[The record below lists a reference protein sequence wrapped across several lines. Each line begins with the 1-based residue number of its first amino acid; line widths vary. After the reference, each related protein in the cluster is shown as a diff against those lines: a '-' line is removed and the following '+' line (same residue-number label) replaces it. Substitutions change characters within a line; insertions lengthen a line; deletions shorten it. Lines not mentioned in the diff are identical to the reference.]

1 MVSVS
6 PAFQAAATADERRV
20 VGYLYKGNEKLY
32 GGDVIQSMKITEL
45 CGGGEDLVPGVC
57 ACSEAEAVL
66 LNLDGALDGVFQ
78 TGQELI
84 PHLGFLTENGE
95 ETVPMGVFAITS
107 VENQDGKIT
116 LKLSDRMLRLEQPV
130 TIETQGANPVL
141 RFGEKARTLYLP
153 YTLAAL
159 FSGLCY
165 VMDMEFTSITFPNNT
180 YVPGN
185 VLEGETSGRNLL
197 AYIAQAAGCFARMD
211 RNGRLELKS
220 YTAADAPLGL
230 DDYFTVKE
238 AGFSVPAITAL
249 TVRAEEG
256 DVGRT
261 IGEPGVS
268 YVITGNPLLY
278 RLNSMSDYAPIMQT
292 ILEGMGARPYAPMEI
307 EARGNPAV
315 QAGDILTAALRDGRT
330 AALPVMTHTLTYNGG
345 LRDTLASTGKAAE
358 AGEQKGAIG
367 ESLKALNRKSHVL
380 ETDVEHSK
388 SVISEIVTQV
398 PYIGPEPPENPEAGR
413 LWQDEADPPVLRE
426 WNGSAW
432 ITAADKTTVISSAVQ
447 QTKDGITM
455 DFLNDK
461 VSSYMEFTAEGLA
474 IYDSPKGTEGRKT
487 VFGYDTVEQVLKMV
501 GEYST
506 QIYLDGSHSVKAE
519 VTKYPVDTMASQ
531 NEPYVGLRITDEGDN
546 RKFVVGKD
554 VRGQNLKEDLIQSAG
569 NRLRIEC
576 LGEKHESY
584 LGNDYYTSQ
593 IALRSINPSYDVGE
607 GAYADIGMDTTYYGE
622 NSKENYSSISMNATY
637 LTFNGDD
644 IWHEGNLPVES
655 GTWKPRFVTGSWT
668 YNDGGTFGYYYKI
681 GRFVFCQGRLSC
693 TLLSGD
699 SNPCR
704 LNLPIAASTP
714 DDCLGFGAVGYSSG
728 SSFSDYTGTCMRNV
742 LHILVYRDYAAL
754 KYMAHQYDTCGDLST
769 SIMPKNFQYNIRF
782 NLMYLC

>member
-84 PHLGFLTENGE
+84 PHLGFLKEDGE

-130 TIETQGANPVL
+130 TIESKGTHIVL
-141 RFGEKARTLYLP
+141 TMGGRSRTLMLP
-153 YTLAAL
+153 YTIYSL
-159 FSGLCY
+159 FTALCY
-165 VMDMEFTSITFPNNT
+165 VAELEPGSLVSNGAMS
-180 YVPGN
+180 PGN
-185 VLEGETSGRNLL
+185 AFEGEISGRGLL
-197 AYIAQAAGCFARMD
+197 AYIAQAAGGFARMD
-211 RNGRLELKS
+211 RLGRLEVKK
-220 YTAADAPLGL
+220 YAAADAPLGL
-230 DDYFTVKE
+230 DDYFTIKE
-238 AGFSVPAITAL
+238 AGFSVPAITEL
-249 TVRAEEG
+249 TVRTEEG

-261 IGEPGVS
+261 YGEPGVN
-268 YVITGNPLLY
+268 YAITGNPLLY
-278 RLNSMSDYAPIMQT
+278 PLSGAGDYSMIMRN
-292 ILEGMGARPYAPMEI
+292 ILDGMGARPYAPMEI

-398 PYIGPEPPENPEAGR
+398 PYIGPEPPEDPEAGR

-426 WNGSAW
+426 WNGSEW

-501 GEYST
+501 GQYTSEAYDGGNRIIRAHIDKFEHNYRGGSSNDSIVGFRVSNSNDENDTFYVGKRVNPYGDYEYGMGFVHAPD
-506 QIYLDGSHSVKAE
+506 YLAITRTPNEGQVPIISIEAINSNATSRPAE
-519 VTKYPVDTMASQ
+519 ILVRHDYFPDYQLDSSSIDMSADKLTFN
-531 NEPYVGLRITDEGDN
+531 NEPVWHAG
-546 RKFVVGKD
+546 
-554 VRGQNLKEDLIQSAG
+554 NLKIAHGTVWIAPQSAG
-569 NRLRIEC
+569 VPV
-576 LGEKHESY
+576 Y
-584 LGNDYYTSQ
+584 V
-593 IALRSINPSYDVGE
+593 DVN
-607 GAYADIGMDTTYYGE
+607 YASTGFSGVPTILATPWTAIPQTTYVGISNPTSTTCKVYGVR
-622 NSKENYSSISMNATY
+622 T
-637 LTFNGDD
+637 
-644 IWHEGNLPVES
+644 
-655 GTWKPRFVTGSWT
+655 
-668 YNDGGTFGYYYKI
+668 GGTGGFTVAWLAI
-681 GRFVFCQGRLSC
+681 GV
-693 TLLSGD
+693 
-699 SNPCR
+699 
-704 LNLPIAASTP
+704 
-714 DDCLGFGAVGYSSG
+714 
-728 SSFSDYTGTCMRNV
+728 
-742 LHILVYRDYAAL
+742 
-754 KYMAHQYDTCGDLST
+754 
-769 SIMPKNFQYNIRF
+769 
-782 NLMYLC
+782 

>member
-238 AGFSVPAITAL
+238 AGFSVPAVTEL

-292 ILEGMGARPYAPMEI
+292 ILDGMGARPYAPMEI

-501 GEYST
+501 GRYTSEAYDGGNRIIRAHIDKFEHNYRGGSSNNSIVGFRVSNSNDENDTFYVGKRVNTYGDYEYGMGFVHAPD
-506 QIYLDGSHSVKAE
+506 YLAITCTPNGDQVPIISIEAINPNATSRSAE
-519 VTKYPVDTMASQ
+519 ILVRHDYSPDYQLDSSSIDMSADALTFN
-531 NEPYVGLRITDEGDN
+531 NEPVWHAG
-546 RKFVVGKD
+546 
-554 VRGQNLKEDLIQSAG
+554 NLKIAHGTVWIAPQSAG
-569 NRLRIEC
+569 VPV
-576 LGEKHESY
+576 Y
-584 LGNDYYTSQ
+584 V
-593 IALRSINPSYDVGE
+593 DVN
-607 GAYADIGMDTTYYGE
+607 YASTGFSGVPAILATPWTAIPQTTYVGISNPTSTTCKVYGVR
-622 NSKENYSSISMNATY
+622 T
-637 LTFNGDD
+637 
-644 IWHEGNLPVES
+644 
-655 GTWKPRFVTGSWT
+655 
-668 YNDGGTFGYYYKI
+668 GGTGGFTVAWLAI
-681 GRFVFCQGRLSC
+681 GV
-693 TLLSGD
+693 
-699 SNPCR
+699 
-704 LNLPIAASTP
+704 
-714 DDCLGFGAVGYSSG
+714 
-728 SSFSDYTGTCMRNV
+728 
-742 LHILVYRDYAAL
+742 
-754 KYMAHQYDTCGDLST
+754 
-769 SIMPKNFQYNIRF
+769 
-782 NLMYLC
+782 

>member
-130 TIETQGANPVL
+130 TIESKGTHIVL
-141 RFGEKARTLYLP
+141 TMGGRSRTLMLP
-153 YTLAAL
+153 YTIYSL
-159 FSGLCY
+159 FTALCY
-165 VMDMEFTSITFPNNT
+165 VAEVEPGGLVSNGAIT
-180 YVPGN
+180 PGN
-185 VLEGETSGRNLL
+185 AFEGETSGRNLL
-197 AYIAQAAGCFARMD
+197 AYIAQAAGGFARMD
-211 RNGRLELKS
+211 RSGRLEVKT
-220 YTAADAPLGL
+220 YAAADAPLSL
-230 DDYFTVKE
+230 NDYFTVKE
-238 AGFSVPAITAL
+238 AGFSVPAVTEL
-249 TVRAEEG
+249 TVRAEED

-261 IGEPGVS
+261 IGEPGVR
-268 YVITGNPLLY
+268 YIITGNPLLY
-278 RLNSMSDYAPIMQT
+278 GLNGMTNYAPIMQN
-292 ILEGMGARPYAPMEI
+292 ILDGMGARPYAPMEI

-447 QTKDGITM
+447 QTNKQFGLEFVNGGNSGQTEFSADGETIYNGG
-455 DFLNDK
+455 FKIYSESKGAVSPSSVPIFEVDK
-461 VSSYMEFTAEGLA
+461 YGLVKTRGS
-474 IYDSPKGTEGRKT
+474 IVREDYGYTVGFDSDIDYIMG
-487 VFGYDTVEQVLKMV
+487 Q
-501 GEYST
+501 GE
-506 QIYLDGSHSVKAE
+506 
-519 VTKYPVDTMASQ
+519 
-531 NEPYVGLRITDEGDN
+531 
-546 RKFVVGKD
+546 D
-554 VRGQNLKEDLIQSAG
+554 VRGLVYLNGFIVSEDGNRILFLGKKRIEDDYTGITTEETCMEMTDDFKIYGGPIWHKGNLKIAHGTVWIAPQSAG
-569 NRLRIEC
+569 VPV
-576 LGEKHESY
+576 Y
-584 LGNDYYTSQ
+584 V
-593 IALRSINPSYDVGE
+593 DVN
-607 GAYADIGMDTTYYGE
+607 YASTGFSGVPAILATPWTAIPQTTYVGISNPTSTTCKVYGVR
-622 NSKENYSSISMNATY
+622 T
-637 LTFNGDD
+637 
-644 IWHEGNLPVES
+644 
-655 GTWKPRFVTGSWT
+655 
-668 YNDGGTFGYYYKI
+668 GGTGGFTVAWLAI
-681 GRFVFCQGRLSC
+681 GV
-693 TLLSGD
+693 
-699 SNPCR
+699 
-704 LNLPIAASTP
+704 
-714 DDCLGFGAVGYSSG
+714 
-728 SSFSDYTGTCMRNV
+728 
-742 LHILVYRDYAAL
+742 
-754 KYMAHQYDTCGDLST
+754 
-769 SIMPKNFQYNIRF
+769 
-782 NLMYLC
+782 

>member
-1 MVSVS
+1 MQNARFCKSAPVPAYIYTLCNRSNIVRKDGVTIMVSVS

-84 PHLGFLTENGE
+84 PHLGFLTESGE

-130 TIETQGANPVL
+130 TIESKGTHIVL
-141 RFGEKARTLYLP
+141 TMGGRSRTLMLP
-153 YTLAAL
+153 YTIYSL
-159 FSGLCY
+159 FTALCY
-165 VMDMEFTSITFPNNT
+165 VAEVEPGGLVSNGAIT
-180 YVPGN
+180 PGN
-185 VLEGETSGRNLL
+185 AFEGETSGRNLL
-197 AYIAQAAGCFARMD
+197 AYIAQAAGGFARMD
-211 RNGRLELKS
+211 RSGRLEVKT
-220 YTAADAPLGL
+220 YAAADAPLSL
-230 DDYFTVKE
+230 NDYFTVKE
-238 AGFSVPAITAL
+238 AGFSVPAVTEL
-249 TVRAEEG
+249 TVRAEED

-261 IGEPGVS
+261 IGEPGVR

-278 RLNSMSDYAPIMQT
+278 GLNGMTNYAPIMQN
-292 ILEGMGARPYAPMEI
+292 ILDGMGARPYAPMEI

-447 QTKDGITM
+447 QTNKQFGLEFVNGGNSGQTEFSADGETIYNGG
-455 DFLNDK
+455 FKIYSESKGAVSPSSVPIFEVDK
-461 VSSYMEFTAEGLA
+461 YGLVKTRGS
-474 IYDSPKGTEGRKT
+474 IVREDYGYTVGFDSDIDYIMG
-487 VFGYDTVEQVLKMV
+487 Q
-501 GEYST
+501 GE
-506 QIYLDGSHSVKAE
+506 
-519 VTKYPVDTMASQ
+519 
-531 NEPYVGLRITDEGDN
+531 
-546 RKFVVGKD
+546 D
-554 VRGQNLKEDLIQSAG
+554 VRGLVYLNGFIVSEDGNRILFLGKKRIEDDYTGITTEETCMEMTDDFKIYGGPIWHKGNLKIAHGTVWIAPQSAG
-569 NRLRIEC
+569 VPV
-576 LGEKHESY
+576 Y
-584 LGNDYYTSQ
+584 V
-593 IALRSINPSYDVGE
+593 DVN
-607 GAYADIGMDTTYYGE
+607 YASTGFSGVPAILATPWTAIPQTTYVGISNPTSTTCKVYGVR
-622 NSKENYSSISMNATY
+622 T
-637 LTFNGDD
+637 
-644 IWHEGNLPVES
+644 
-655 GTWKPRFVTGSWT
+655 
-668 YNDGGTFGYYYKI
+668 GGTGGFTVAWLAI
-681 GRFVFCQGRLSC
+681 GV
-693 TLLSGD
+693 
-699 SNPCR
+699 
-704 LNLPIAASTP
+704 
-714 DDCLGFGAVGYSSG
+714 
-728 SSFSDYTGTCMRNV
+728 
-742 LHILVYRDYAAL
+742 
-754 KYMAHQYDTCGDLST
+754 
-769 SIMPKNFQYNIRF
+769 
-782 NLMYLC
+782 

>member
-1 MVSVS
+1 MQNARFCKSAPVPAYIYTLCNRSNIVRKDGVTIMVSVS

-20 VGYLYKGNEKLY
+20 VGYLYRGNEKLY

-238 AGFSVPAITAL
+238 AGFSVPAVTEL

-292 ILEGMGARPYAPMEI
+292 ILDGMGARPYAPMEI

-447 QTKDGITM
+447 QTNKQFGLEFVNGGNSGQTEFSADGETIYNGG
-455 DFLNDK
+455 FKIYSESKGAVSPSSVPIFEVDK
-461 VSSYMEFTAEGLA
+461 YGLVKTRGS
-474 IYDSPKGTEGRKT
+474 IVREDYGYTVGFDSDIDYIMG
-487 VFGYDTVEQVLKMV
+487 Q
-501 GEYST
+501 GE
-506 QIYLDGSHSVKAE
+506 
-519 VTKYPVDTMASQ
+519 
-531 NEPYVGLRITDEGDN
+531 
-546 RKFVVGKD
+546 D
-554 VRGQNLKEDLIQSAG
+554 VRGLVYLNGFIVSEDGNRILFLGKKRIEDDYTGITAEETCMEMTDDFKIYGGPIWHKGNLKIAHGTVWIAPQSAG
-569 NRLRIEC
+569 VPV
-576 LGEKHESY
+576 Y
-584 LGNDYYTSQ
+584 V
-593 IALRSINPSYDVGE
+593 DVN
-607 GAYADIGMDTTYYGE
+607 YASTGFSGVPAILATPWTAIPQTTYVGISNPTSTTCKVYGVR
-622 NSKENYSSISMNATY
+622 T
-637 LTFNGDD
+637 
-644 IWHEGNLPVES
+644 
-655 GTWKPRFVTGSWT
+655 
-668 YNDGGTFGYYYKI
+668 GGTGGFTVAWLAI
-681 GRFVFCQGRLSC
+681 GV
-693 TLLSGD
+693 
-699 SNPCR
+699 
-704 LNLPIAASTP
+704 
-714 DDCLGFGAVGYSSG
+714 
-728 SSFSDYTGTCMRNV
+728 
-742 LHILVYRDYAAL
+742 
-754 KYMAHQYDTCGDLST
+754 
-769 SIMPKNFQYNIRF
+769 
-782 NLMYLC
+782 

>member
-130 TIETQGANPVL
+130 TIESKGTHIVL
-141 RFGEKARTLYLP
+141 TMGGRSRTLMLP
-153 YTLAAL
+153 YTIYSL
-159 FSGLCY
+159 FTALCY
-165 VMDMEFTSITFPNNT
+165 VAEVEPGGLVSNGAIT
-180 YVPGN
+180 PGN
-185 VLEGETSGRNLL
+185 AFEGETSGRNLL
-197 AYIAQAAGCFARMD
+197 AYIAQAAGGFARMD
-211 RNGRLELKS
+211 RSGRLEVKT
-220 YTAADAPLGL
+220 YAAADAPLSL
-230 DDYFTVKE
+230 NDYFTVKE

-249 TVRAEEG
+249 TVRAEED

-261 IGEPGVS
+261 IGEPGVR
-268 YVITGNPLLY
+268 YIITGNPLLY
-278 RLNSMSDYAPIMQT
+278 GLNGMTNYAPIMQN
-292 ILEGMGARPYAPMEI
+292 ILDGMGARPYAPMEI

-447 QTKDGITM
+447 QTNKQFGLEFVNGGNSGQTEFSADGETIYNGG
-455 DFLNDK
+455 FKIYSESKGAVSPSSVPIFEVDK
-461 VSSYMEFTAEGLA
+461 YGLVKTRGS
-474 IYDSPKGTEGRKT
+474 IVREDYGYTVGFDSDIDYIMG
-487 VFGYDTVEQVLKMV
+487 Q
-501 GEYST
+501 GE
-506 QIYLDGSHSVKAE
+506 
-519 VTKYPVDTMASQ
+519 
-531 NEPYVGLRITDEGDN
+531 
-546 RKFVVGKD
+546 D
-554 VRGQNLKEDLIQSAG
+554 VRGLVYLNGFIVSEDGNRILFLGKKRIEDDYTGITTEETCMEMTDDFKIYGGPIWHKGNLKIAHGTVWIAPQSAG
-569 NRLRIEC
+569 VPV
-576 LGEKHESY
+576 Y
-584 LGNDYYTSQ
+584 V
-593 IALRSINPSYDVGE
+593 DVN
-607 GAYADIGMDTTYYGE
+607 YASTGFSGVPAILATPWTAIPQTTYVGISNPTSTTCKVYGVR
-622 NSKENYSSISMNATY
+622 T
-637 LTFNGDD
+637 
-644 IWHEGNLPVES
+644 
-655 GTWKPRFVTGSWT
+655 
-668 YNDGGTFGYYYKI
+668 GGTGGFTVAWLAI
-681 GRFVFCQGRLSC
+681 GV
-693 TLLSGD
+693 
-699 SNPCR
+699 
-704 LNLPIAASTP
+704 
-714 DDCLGFGAVGYSSG
+714 
-728 SSFSDYTGTCMRNV
+728 
-742 LHILVYRDYAAL
+742 
-754 KYMAHQYDTCGDLST
+754 
-769 SIMPKNFQYNIRF
+769 
-782 NLMYLC
+782 

>member
-84 PHLGFLTENGE
+84 LHLGFLTENGE

-292 ILEGMGARPYAPMEI
+292 ILDGMGARPYAPMEI

-501 GEYST
+501 GEFATELKSSNGDHTAKMTSYREEIAGGYSF
-506 QIYLDGSHSVKAE
+506 DF
-519 VTKYPVDTMASQ
+519 
-531 NEPYVGLRITDEGDN
+531 VGLDISNASNTNQRLTFGKAPNSVTALLRHTDKSQYGSPWVYIQSLGDQPHVTLQAMPN
-546 RKFVVGKD
+546 SLDADDSAVINLSRYDGGSEIDISADKVTVNHEPVWHAG
-554 VRGQNLKEDLIQSAG
+554 NLKIAHGTVWIAPQSAG
-569 NRLRIEC
+569 VPV
-576 LGEKHESY
+576 Y
-584 LGNDYYTSQ
+584 V
-593 IALRSINPSYDVGE
+593 DVN
-607 GAYADIGMDTTYYGE
+607 YASTGFSGVPAILATPWTAIPQTTYVGISNPTSTTCKVYGVR
-622 NSKENYSSISMNATY
+622 T
-637 LTFNGDD
+637 
-644 IWHEGNLPVES
+644 
-655 GTWKPRFVTGSWT
+655 
-668 YNDGGTFGYYYKI
+668 GGTGGFTVAWLAI
-681 GRFVFCQGRLSC
+681 GV
-693 TLLSGD
+693 
-699 SNPCR
+699 
-704 LNLPIAASTP
+704 
-714 DDCLGFGAVGYSSG
+714 
-728 SSFSDYTGTCMRNV
+728 
-742 LHILVYRDYAAL
+742 
-754 KYMAHQYDTCGDLST
+754 
-769 SIMPKNFQYNIRF
+769 
-782 NLMYLC
+782 

>member
-84 PHLGFLTENGE
+84 LHLGFLTENGE

-292 ILEGMGARPYAPMEI
+292 ILDGMGARPYAPMEI

-345 LRDTLASTGKAAE
+345 LRDTLGLHRQ
-358 AGEQKGAIG
+358 GGG
-367 ESLKALNRKSHVL
+367 
-380 ETDVEHSK
+380 
-388 SVISEIVTQV
+388 
-398 PYIGPEPPENPEAGR
+398 GR
-413 LWQDEADPPVLRE
+413 R
-426 WNGSAW
+426 
-432 ITAADKTTVISSAVQ
+432 
-447 QTKDGITM
+447 
-455 DFLNDK
+455 
-461 VSSYMEFTAEGLA
+461 AEGR
-474 IYDSPKGTEGRKT
+474 DRRKPEGA
-487 VFGYDTVEQVLKMV
+487 QP
-501 GEYST
+501 
-506 QIYLDGSHSVKAE
+506 QI
-519 VTKYPVDTMASQ
+519 P
-531 NEPYVGLRITDEGDN
+531 R
-546 RKFVVGKD
+546 
-554 VRGQNLKEDLIQSAG
+554 AG
-569 NRLRIEC
+569 NRRGAQQIGDFGDRHPGAVHRPRAAGEPGSRAALAGRGGSAGAAGMERQRVDNGGGQDHGDFLRR
-576 LGEKHESY
+576 
-584 LGNDYYTSQ
+584 
-593 IALRSINPSYDVGE
+593 A
-607 GAYADIGMDTTYYGE
+607 AD
-622 NSKENYSSISMNATY
+622 
-637 LTFNGDD
+637 
-644 IWHEGNLPVES
+644 
-655 GTWKPRFVTGSWT
+655 
-668 YNDGGTFGYYYKI
+668 
-681 GRFVFCQGRLSC
+681 QGRHHHGFPQRQGQQLHGVHRRGPGH
-693 TLLSGD
+693 LRQPQGHRGPQ
-699 SNPCR
+699 NGVR
-704 LNLPIAASTP
+704 LRH
-714 DDCLGFGAVGYSSG
+714 GGAGAENG
-728 SSFSDYTGTCMRNV
+728 GG
-742 LHILVYRDYAAL
+742 I
-754 KYMAHQYDTCGDLST
+754 
-769 SIMPKNFQYNIRF
+769 
-782 NLMYLC
+782 

>member
-84 PHLGFLTENGE
+84 PHLGFLTESGE

-130 TIETQGANPVL
+130 TIESKGTHIVL
-141 RFGEKARTLYLP
+141 TMGGRSRTLMLP
-153 YTLAAL
+153 YTIYSL
-159 FSGLCY
+159 FTALCY
-165 VMDMEFTSITFPNNT
+165 VAEVEPGGLVSNGAIT
-180 YVPGN
+180 PGN
-185 VLEGETSGRNLL
+185 AFEGETSGRNLL
-197 AYIAQAAGCFARMD
+197 AYIAQAAGGFARMD
-211 RNGRLELKS
+211 RSGRLEVKT
-220 YTAADAPLGL
+220 YAAADAPLSL
-230 DDYFTVKE
+230 NDYFTVKE
-238 AGFSVPAITAL
+238 AGFSVPAVTEL
-249 TVRAEEG
+249 TVRAEED

-261 IGEPGVS
+261 IGEPGVR

-278 RLNSMSDYAPIMQT
+278 GLNGMTNYAPIMQN
-292 ILEGMGARPYAPMEI
+292 ILDGMGARPYAPMEI

-447 QTKDGITM
+447 QTNKQFGLEFVNGGNSGQTEFSADGETIYNGG
-455 DFLNDK
+455 FKIYSESKGAVSPSSVPIFEVDK
-461 VSSYMEFTAEGLA
+461 YGLVKTRGS
-474 IYDSPKGTEGRKT
+474 IVREDYGYTVGFDSDIDYIMG
-487 VFGYDTVEQVLKMV
+487 Q
-501 GEYST
+501 GE
-506 QIYLDGSHSVKAE
+506 
-519 VTKYPVDTMASQ
+519 
-531 NEPYVGLRITDEGDN
+531 
-546 RKFVVGKD
+546 D
-554 VRGQNLKEDLIQSAG
+554 VRGLVYLNGFIVSEDGNRILFLGKKRIEDDYTGITTEETCMEMTDDFKIYGGPIWHKGNLKIAHGTVWIAPQSAG
-569 NRLRIEC
+569 VPV
-576 LGEKHESY
+576 Y
-584 LGNDYYTSQ
+584 V
-593 IALRSINPSYDVGE
+593 DVN
-607 GAYADIGMDTTYYGE
+607 YASTGFSGVPAILATPWTAIPQTTYVGISNPTSTTCKVYGVR
-622 NSKENYSSISMNATY
+622 T
-637 LTFNGDD
+637 
-644 IWHEGNLPVES
+644 
-655 GTWKPRFVTGSWT
+655 
-668 YNDGGTFGYYYKI
+668 GGTGGFTVAWLAI
-681 GRFVFCQGRLSC
+681 GV
-693 TLLSGD
+693 
-699 SNPCR
+699 
-704 LNLPIAASTP
+704 
-714 DDCLGFGAVGYSSG
+714 
-728 SSFSDYTGTCMRNV
+728 
-742 LHILVYRDYAAL
+742 
-754 KYMAHQYDTCGDLST
+754 
-769 SIMPKNFQYNIRF
+769 
-782 NLMYLC
+782 

>member
-84 PHLGFLTENGE
+84 PHLGFLTESGE

-130 TIETQGANPVL
+130 TIESKGTHIVL
-141 RFGEKARTLYLP
+141 TMGGRSRTLMLP
-153 YTLAAL
+153 YTIYSL
-159 FSGLCY
+159 FTALCY
-165 VMDMEFTSITFPNNT
+165 VAEVEPGGLVSNGAIT
-180 YVPGN
+180 PGN
-185 VLEGETSGRNLL
+185 AFEGETSGRNLL
-197 AYIAQAAGCFARMD
+197 AYIAQAAGGFARMD
-211 RNGRLELKS
+211 RSGRLEVKT
-220 YTAADAPLGL
+220 YAAADAPLSL

-238 AGFSVPAITAL
+238 AGFSVPAVTEL
-249 TVRAEEG
+249 TVRAEED

-278 RLNSMSDYAPIMQT
+278 GLNGMTNYAPIMQN
-292 ILEGMGARPYAPMEI
+292 ILDGMGARPYAPMEI

-315 QAGDILTAALRDGRT
+315 QAGDILTVALRDGRT

-447 QTKDGITM
+447 QTNKQFGLEFVNGGNSGQTEFSADGETIYNGG
-455 DFLNDK
+455 FKIYSESKGAVSPSSVPIFEVDK
-461 VSSYMEFTAEGLA
+461 YGLVKTRGS
-474 IYDSPKGTEGRKT
+474 IVREDYGYTVGFDSDIDYIMG
-487 VFGYDTVEQVLKMV
+487 Q
-501 GEYST
+501 GE
-506 QIYLDGSHSVKAE
+506 
-519 VTKYPVDTMASQ
+519 
-531 NEPYVGLRITDEGDN
+531 
-546 RKFVVGKD
+546 D
-554 VRGQNLKEDLIQSAG
+554 VRGLVYLNGFIVSEDGNRILFLGKKRIEDDYTGITTEETCMEMTDDFKIYGGPIWHKGNLKIAHGTVWIAPQSAG
-569 NRLRIEC
+569 VPV
-576 LGEKHESY
+576 Y
-584 LGNDYYTSQ
+584 V
-593 IALRSINPSYDVGE
+593 DVN
-607 GAYADIGMDTTYYGE
+607 YASTGFSGVPAILATPWTAIPQTTYVGISNPTSTTCKVYGVR
-622 NSKENYSSISMNATY
+622 T
-637 LTFNGDD
+637 
-644 IWHEGNLPVES
+644 
-655 GTWKPRFVTGSWT
+655 
-668 YNDGGTFGYYYKI
+668 GGTGGFTVAWLAI
-681 GRFVFCQGRLSC
+681 GV
-693 TLLSGD
+693 
-699 SNPCR
+699 
-704 LNLPIAASTP
+704 
-714 DDCLGFGAVGYSSG
+714 
-728 SSFSDYTGTCMRNV
+728 
-742 LHILVYRDYAAL
+742 
-754 KYMAHQYDTCGDLST
+754 
-769 SIMPKNFQYNIRF
+769 
-782 NLMYLC
+782 

>member
-220 YTAADAPLGL
+220 YTAADAPLSL

-238 AGFSVPAITAL
+238 AGFSVPAVTEL
-249 TVRAEEG
+249 TVRAEED

-261 IGEPGVS
+261 IGEPGVR

-506 QIYLDGSHSVKAE
+506 NVYNGETDLVASIKKLKGATFESV
-519 VTKYPVDTMASQ
+519 PM
-531 NEPYVGLRITDEGDN
+531 VGL
-546 RKFVVGKD
+546 K
-554 VRGQNLKEDLIQSAG
+554 
-569 NRLRIEC
+569 IE
-576 LGEKHESY
+576 
-584 LGNDYYTSQ
+584 
-593 IALRSINPSYDVGE
+593 NPN
-607 GAYADIGMDTTYYGE
+607 DTTDFMQIGKLSQGTAKYGE
-622 NSKENYSSISMNATY
+622 LYGTGEMRVSAKGYKESAVSPTQGAVWIVAKSSSGDKEAQLNVSASDKTSWWEAESRVDINADKVFINYEPV
-637 LTFNGDD
+637 
-644 IWHEGNLPVES
+644 WHAGNLPVTS
-655 GTWKPRFVTGSWT
+655 GRFYTKLVAGDANNIVIPCT
-668 YNDGGTFGYYYKI
+668 YTENRLDYYKI
-681 GRFVFCQGRLSC
+681 GRFCHISGRIIGKVTSSAYNNAEVHF
-693 TLLSGD
+693 TLPFPAEQDGNNGGAIGYTKGGANEVMRRARYIQTYTDIFTIRQEGD
-699 SNPCR
+699 DFKVWNMIVGALG
-704 LNLPIAASTP
+704 LNTE
-714 DDCLGFGAVGYSSG
+714 FE
-728 SSFSDYTGTCMRNV
+728 
-742 LHILVYRDYAAL
+742 
-754 KYMAHQYDTCGDLST
+754 
-769 SIMPKNFQYNIRF
+769 IRF
-782 NLMYLC
+782 SLDYSTAS

>member
-84 PHLGFLTENGE
+84 PHLGFLTESGE

-130 TIETQGANPVL
+130 TIESKGTHIVL
-141 RFGEKARTLYLP
+141 TMGGRSRTLMLP
-153 YTLAAL
+153 YTIYSL
-159 FSGLCY
+159 FTALCY
-165 VMDMEFTSITFPNNT
+165 VAEVEPGGLVSNGAIT
-180 YVPGN
+180 PGN
-185 VLEGETSGRNLL
+185 AFEGETSGRNLL
-197 AYIAQAAGCFARMD
+197 AYIAQAAGGFARMD
-211 RNGRLELKS
+211 RSGRLEVKT
-220 YTAADAPLGL
+220 YAAADAPLSL
-230 DDYFTVKE
+230 NDYFTVKE

-249 TVRAEEG
+249 TVRAEED

-278 RLNSMSDYAPIMQT
+278 GLNGMTNYAPIMQN
-292 ILEGMGARPYAPMEI
+292 ILDGMGARPYAPMEI

-315 QAGDILTAALRDGRT
+315 QAGDILTVALRDGRT

-501 GEYST
+501 GEFATELKSSNGDHTAKMTSYREEIAGGYSF
-506 QIYLDGSHSVKAE
+506 DF
-519 VTKYPVDTMASQ
+519 
-531 NEPYVGLRITDEGDN
+531 VGLDISNASNTNQRLTFGKAPNSVTALLRHTDKSQYGSPWVYIQSLGDQPHVTLQAMPN
-546 RKFVVGKD
+546 SLDADDSAVINLSRYDGGSEIDISADKVTVNHEPVWHAG
-554 VRGQNLKEDLIQSAG
+554 NLK
-569 NRLRIEC
+569 
-576 LGEKHESY
+576 
-584 LGNDYYTSQ
+584 
-593 IALRSINPSYDVGE
+593 IA
-607 GAYADIGMDTTYYGE
+607 
-622 NSKENYSSISMNATY
+622 
-637 LTFNGDD
+637 
-644 IWHEGNLPVES
+644 H
-655 GTWKPRFVTGSWT
+655 GTVWIAPKVPG
-668 YNDGGTFGYYYKI
+668 
-681 GRFVFCQGRLSC
+681 
-693 TLLSGD
+693 
-699 SNPCR
+699 CR
-704 LNLPIAASTP
+704 
-714 DDCLGFGAVGYSSG
+714 
-728 SSFSDYTGTCMRNV
+728 
-742 LHILVYRDYAAL
+742 
-754 KYMAHQYDTCGDLST
+754 YMW
-769 SIMPKNFQYNIRF
+769 M
-782 NLMYLC
+782 

>member
-1 MVSVS
+1 MQNARFCKSAPVPAYIYTLCNRSNIVRKDGVTIMVSVS

-84 PHLGFLTENGE
+84 PHLGFLTESGE

-130 TIETQGANPVL
+130 TIESKGTHIVL
-141 RFGEKARTLYLP
+141 TMGGRSKTLMLP
-153 YTLAAL
+153 YTIYSL
-159 FSGLCY
+159 FTALCY
-165 VMDMEFTSITFPNNT
+165 VAEVEPGGLVSNGAIT
-180 YVPGN
+180 PGN
-185 VLEGETSGRNLL
+185 AFEGETSGRNLL
-197 AYIAQAAGCFARMD
+197 AYIAQAAGGFARMD
-211 RNGRLELKS
+211 RSGRLEVKT
-220 YTAADAPLGL
+220 YAAADAPLSL

-238 AGFSVPAITAL
+238 AGFSVPAVTEL
-249 TVRAEEG
+249 TVRAEED

-261 IGEPGVS
+261 IGEPGVR

-278 RLNSMSDYAPIMQT
+278 GLNGMTNYAPIMQN
-292 ILEGMGARPYAPMEI
+292 ILDGMGARPYAPMEI

-315 QAGDILTAALRDGRT
+315 QAGDILTVALRDGRT

-447 QTKDGITM
+447 QTNKQFGLEFVNGGNSGQTEFSADGETIYNGGIKIYSESKENVTSSTKPILEVNKYGGIRTIGTITSEDHGLKIGLDLDV
-455 DFLNDK
+455 DFIMSGEEVRGHVYRNGFLAVEDDRRLLFIGTK
-461 VSSYMEFTAEGLA
+461 YSEDDYTGQTAEETCMEMTDDFK
-474 IYDSPKGTEGRKT
+474 IYGGPIWHKG
-487 VFGYDTVEQVLKMV
+487 
-501 GEYST
+501 
-506 QIYLDGSHSVKAE
+506 
-519 VTKYPVDTMASQ
+519 
-531 NEPYVGLRITDEGDN
+531 
-546 RKFVVGKD
+546 
-554 VRGQNLKEDLIQSAG
+554 NLKIAHGTVWIAPQSAG
-569 NRLRIEC
+569 VPV
-576 LGEKHESY
+576 Y
-584 LGNDYYTSQ
+584 V
-593 IALRSINPSYDVGE
+593 DVN
-607 GAYADIGMDTTYYGE
+607 YASTGFSGVPAILATPWTAIPQTTYVGISNPTSTTCKVYGVR
-622 NSKENYSSISMNATY
+622 T
-637 LTFNGDD
+637 
-644 IWHEGNLPVES
+644 
-655 GTWKPRFVTGSWT
+655 
-668 YNDGGTFGYYYKI
+668 GGTGGFTVAWLAI
-681 GRFVFCQGRLSC
+681 GV
-693 TLLSGD
+693 
-699 SNPCR
+699 
-704 LNLPIAASTP
+704 
-714 DDCLGFGAVGYSSG
+714 
-728 SSFSDYTGTCMRNV
+728 
-742 LHILVYRDYAAL
+742 
-754 KYMAHQYDTCGDLST
+754 
-769 SIMPKNFQYNIRF
+769 
-782 NLMYLC
+782 

>member
-130 TIETQGANPVL
+130 TIESKGTHIVL
-141 RFGEKARTLYLP
+141 TMGGRSRTLMLP
-153 YTLAAL
+153 YTIYSL
-159 FSGLCY
+159 FTALCY
-165 VMDMEFTSITFPNNT
+165 VAEVEPGGLVSNGAIT
-180 YVPGN
+180 PGN
-185 VLEGETSGRNLL
+185 AFEGETSGRNLL
-197 AYIAQAAGCFARMD
+197 AYIAQAAGGFARMD
-211 RNGRLELKS
+211 RSGRLEVKT
-220 YTAADAPLGL
+220 YAAADAPLSL

-238 AGFSVPAITAL
+238 AGFSVPAVTEL
-249 TVRAEEG
+249 TVRAEED

-278 RLNSMSDYAPIMQT
+278 GLNGMTNYAPIMQN
-292 ILEGMGARPYAPMEI
+292 ILDGMGARPYAPMEI

-501 GEYST
+501 GEFATVIYNGNKGNIEASFGKIELKSNEEMVGIEICNTAKQTDRFIIGKELNSKGTTPGARVETAGDLSLISKVPDGDSGSSLHISANQKGITGDDAEIGLFTYSDGT
-506 QIYLDGSHSVKAE
+506 SQMWLDATE
-519 VTKYPVDTMASQ
+519 VFINGEIPWHA
-531 NEPYVGLRITDEGDN
+531 G
-546 RKFVVGKD
+546 
-554 VRGQNLKEDLIQSAG
+554 NLKIAHGTVWIAPQSAG
-569 NRLRIEC
+569 VPV
-576 LGEKHESY
+576 Y
-584 LGNDYYTSQ
+584 V
-593 IALRSINPSYDVGE
+593 DVN
-607 GAYADIGMDTTYYGE
+607 YASTGFSGVPTILATPWTAIPQTTYVGISNPTSTTCKVYGVR
-622 NSKENYSSISMNATY
+622 T
-637 LTFNGDD
+637 
-644 IWHEGNLPVES
+644 
-655 GTWKPRFVTGSWT
+655 
-668 YNDGGTFGYYYKI
+668 GGTGGFTVAWLAI
-681 GRFVFCQGRLSC
+681 GV
-693 TLLSGD
+693 
-699 SNPCR
+699 
-704 LNLPIAASTP
+704 
-714 DDCLGFGAVGYSSG
+714 
-728 SSFSDYTGTCMRNV
+728 
-742 LHILVYRDYAAL
+742 
-754 KYMAHQYDTCGDLST
+754 
-769 SIMPKNFQYNIRF
+769 
-782 NLMYLC
+782 

>member
-238 AGFSVPAITAL
+238 AGFSVPAVTEL

-292 ILEGMGARPYAPMEI
+292 ILDGMGARPYAPMEI

-447 QTKDGITM
+447 QTNKQFGLEFVNGGNSGQTEFSADGETIYNGG
-455 DFLNDK
+455 FKIYSESKGAVSPSSVPIFEVDK
-461 VSSYMEFTAEGLA
+461 YGLVKTRGS
-474 IYDSPKGTEGRKT
+474 IVREDYGYTVGFDSDIDYIMG
-487 VFGYDTVEQVLKMV
+487 Q
-501 GEYST
+501 GE
-506 QIYLDGSHSVKAE
+506 
-519 VTKYPVDTMASQ
+519 
-531 NEPYVGLRITDEGDN
+531 
-546 RKFVVGKD
+546 D
-554 VRGQNLKEDLIQSAG
+554 VRGLVYLNGFIVSEDGNRILFLGKKRIEDDYTGITTEETCMEMTDDFKIYGGPIWHKGNLKIAHGTVWIAPQSAG
-569 NRLRIEC
+569 VPV
-576 LGEKHESY
+576 Y
-584 LGNDYYTSQ
+584 V
-593 IALRSINPSYDVGE
+593 DVN
-607 GAYADIGMDTTYYGE
+607 YASTGFSGVPAILATPWTAIPQTTYVGISNPTSTTCKVYGVR
-622 NSKENYSSISMNATY
+622 T
-637 LTFNGDD
+637 
-644 IWHEGNLPVES
+644 
-655 GTWKPRFVTGSWT
+655 
-668 YNDGGTFGYYYKI
+668 GGTGGFTVAWLAI
-681 GRFVFCQGRLSC
+681 GV
-693 TLLSGD
+693 
-699 SNPCR
+699 
-704 LNLPIAASTP
+704 
-714 DDCLGFGAVGYSSG
+714 
-728 SSFSDYTGTCMRNV
+728 
-742 LHILVYRDYAAL
+742 
-754 KYMAHQYDTCGDLST
+754 
-769 SIMPKNFQYNIRF
+769 
-782 NLMYLC
+782 

>member
-1 MVSVS
+1 MERPEPDVCGKVGIHYGIGIPSVS
-6 PAFQAAATADERRV
+6 GRRDRRRAA
-20 VGYLYKGNEKLY
+20 
-32 GGDVIQSMKITEL
+32 GGGLSLQRQ

-220 YTAADAPLGL
+220 YTAADAPLSL

-238 AGFSVPAITAL
+238 AGFSVPVVTEL
-249 TVRAEEG
+249 TVRAEED

-261 IGEPGVS
+261 IGEPGVR

-501 GEYST
+501 GEFATELKSSNGDHTAKMTSYREEIAGGYSF
-506 QIYLDGSHSVKAE
+506 DF
-519 VTKYPVDTMASQ
+519 
-531 NEPYVGLRITDEGDN
+531 VGLDISNASNTNQRLTFGKAPNSVTALLRHTDKSQYGSPWVYIQSLGDQPHVTLQAMPN
-546 RKFVVGKD
+546 SLDADDSAVINLSRYDGGSEVDISADKVTVNHEPVWHAG
-554 VRGQNLKEDLIQSAG
+554 NLKIAHGTVWIAPQSAG
-569 NRLRIEC
+569 VPV
-576 LGEKHESY
+576 Y
-584 LGNDYYTSQ
+584 V
-593 IALRSINPSYDVGE
+593 DVN
-607 GAYADIGMDTTYYGE
+607 YASTGFSGVPAILATPWTAIPQTTYVGISNPTSTTCKVYGVR
-622 NSKENYSSISMNATY
+622 T
-637 LTFNGDD
+637 
-644 IWHEGNLPVES
+644 
-655 GTWKPRFVTGSWT
+655 
-668 YNDGGTFGYYYKI
+668 GGTGGFTVAWLAI
-681 GRFVFCQGRLSC
+681 GV
-693 TLLSGD
+693 
-699 SNPCR
+699 
-704 LNLPIAASTP
+704 
-714 DDCLGFGAVGYSSG
+714 
-728 SSFSDYTGTCMRNV
+728 
-742 LHILVYRDYAAL
+742 
-754 KYMAHQYDTCGDLST
+754 
-769 SIMPKNFQYNIRF
+769 
-782 NLMYLC
+782 

>member
-130 TIETQGANPVL
+130 TIESKGTHIVL
-141 RFGEKARTLYLP
+141 TMGGRSRTLMLP
-153 YTLAAL
+153 YTIYSL
-159 FSGLCY
+159 FTALCY
-165 VMDMEFTSITFPNNT
+165 VAEVEPGGLVSNGAIT
-180 YVPGN
+180 PGN
-185 VLEGETSGRNLL
+185 AFEGETSGRNLL
-197 AYIAQAAGCFARMD
+197 AYIAQAAGGFARMD
-211 RNGRLELKS
+211 RSGRLEVKT
-220 YTAADAPLGL
+220 YAAADAPLSL
-230 DDYFTVKE
+230 NDYFTVKE
-238 AGFSVPAITAL
+238 AGFSVPAVTEL
-249 TVRAEEG
+249 TVRAEED

-261 IGEPGVS
+261 IGEPGVR

-278 RLNSMSDYAPIMQT
+278 GLNGMTNYAPIMQN
-292 ILEGMGARPYAPMEI
+292 ILDGMGARPYAPMEI

-447 QTKDGITM
+447 QTNKQFGLEFVNGGNSGQTEFSADGETIYNGG
-455 DFLNDK
+455 FKIYSESKGAVSPSSVPIFEVDK
-461 VSSYMEFTAEGLA
+461 YGLVKTRGS
-474 IYDSPKGTEGRKT
+474 IVREDYGYTVGFDSDIDYIMG
-487 VFGYDTVEQVLKMV
+487 Q
-501 GEYST
+501 GE
-506 QIYLDGSHSVKAE
+506 
-519 VTKYPVDTMASQ
+519 
-531 NEPYVGLRITDEGDN
+531 
-546 RKFVVGKD
+546 D
-554 VRGQNLKEDLIQSAG
+554 VRGLVYLNGFIVSEDGNRILFLGKKRIEDDYTGITTEETCMEMTDDFKIYGGPIWHKGNLKIAHGTVWIAPQSAG
-569 NRLRIEC
+569 VPV
-576 LGEKHESY
+576 Y
-584 LGNDYYTSQ
+584 V
-593 IALRSINPSYDVGE
+593 DVN
-607 GAYADIGMDTTYYGE
+607 YASTGFSGVPAILATPWTAIPQTTYVGISNPTSTTCKVYGVR
-622 NSKENYSSISMNATY
+622 T
-637 LTFNGDD
+637 
-644 IWHEGNLPVES
+644 
-655 GTWKPRFVTGSWT
+655 
-668 YNDGGTFGYYYKI
+668 GGTGGFTVAWLAI
-681 GRFVFCQGRLSC
+681 GV
-693 TLLSGD
+693 
-699 SNPCR
+699 
-704 LNLPIAASTP
+704 
-714 DDCLGFGAVGYSSG
+714 
-728 SSFSDYTGTCMRNV
+728 
-742 LHILVYRDYAAL
+742 
-754 KYMAHQYDTCGDLST
+754 
-769 SIMPKNFQYNIRF
+769 
-782 NLMYLC
+782 

>member
-130 TIETQGANPVL
+130 TIETQGSNPVL

-278 RLNSMSDYAPIMQT
+278 GLNGMTNYAPIMQN
-292 ILEGMGARPYAPMEI
+292 ILDGMGARPYAPMEI

-501 GEYST
+501 GRYTSEAYDGGNRIIRAHIDKFEHNYRGGSSNNSIVGFRVSNSNDENDTFYVGKRVNTYGDYEYGMGFVHAPD
-506 QIYLDGSHSVKAE
+506 YLAITCTPNGDQVPIISIEAINPKATSRSAE
-519 VTKYPVDTMASQ
+519 ILVRHDYSPDYQLDSSSIDMSADALTFN
-531 NEPYVGLRITDEGDN
+531 NEPVWHAG
-546 RKFVVGKD
+546 
-554 VRGQNLKEDLIQSAG
+554 NLKIAHGTVWIAPQSAG
-569 NRLRIEC
+569 VPV
-576 LGEKHESY
+576 Y
-584 LGNDYYTSQ
+584 V
-593 IALRSINPSYDVGE
+593 DVN
-607 GAYADIGMDTTYYGE
+607 YASTGFSGVPAILATPWTAIPQTTYVGISNPTSTTCKVYGVR
-622 NSKENYSSISMNATY
+622 T
-637 LTFNGDD
+637 
-644 IWHEGNLPVES
+644 
-655 GTWKPRFVTGSWT
+655 
-668 YNDGGTFGYYYKI
+668 GGTGGFTVAWLAI
-681 GRFVFCQGRLSC
+681 GV
-693 TLLSGD
+693 
-699 SNPCR
+699 
-704 LNLPIAASTP
+704 
-714 DDCLGFGAVGYSSG
+714 
-728 SSFSDYTGTCMRNV
+728 
-742 LHILVYRDYAAL
+742 
-754 KYMAHQYDTCGDLST
+754 
-769 SIMPKNFQYNIRF
+769 
-782 NLMYLC
+782 

>member
-84 PHLGFLTENGE
+84 PHLGFLTESGE

-130 TIETQGANPVL
+130 TIESKGTHIVL
-141 RFGEKARTLYLP
+141 TMGGRSRTLMLP
-153 YTLAAL
+153 YTIYSL
-159 FSGLCY
+159 FTALCY
-165 VMDMEFTSITFPNNT
+165 VAELEPGGLVSNGAMS
-180 YVPGN
+180 PGN
-185 VLEGETSGRNLL
+185 AFEGEISGRGLL
-197 AYIAQAAGCFARMD
+197 AYIAQAAGGFARMD
-211 RNGRLELKS
+211 RLGRLEVKK
-220 YTAADAPLGL
+220 YAAADAPLGL
-230 DDYFTVKE
+230 DDYFTIKE
-238 AGFSVPAITAL
+238 AGFSVPAITEL
-249 TVRAEEG
+249 TVRTEEG

-261 IGEPGVS
+261 YGEPGVN
-268 YVITGNPLLY
+268 YAITGNPLLY
-278 RLNSMSDYAPIMQT
+278 PLSGAGDYSMIMRN
-292 ILEGMGARPYAPMEI
+292 ILDGMGARPYAPMEI

-398 PYIGPEPPENPEAGR
+398 PYIGPEPPEEPEAGR

-426 WNGSAW
+426 WNGSEW

-576 LGEKHESY
+576 LGEKQDGFS
-584 LGNDYYTSQ
+584 GDYYTSQ

-622 NSKENYSSISMNATY
+622 NSKENYSSISLNATY

-644 IWHEGNLPVES
+644 IWHAGNLPLVDYVIER
-655 GTWKPRFVTGSWT
+655 GTNGIWRYEKWANGKIELWTNSFSHIISFEQLNSNLYYNGFHCDVPLTTSIDYVNGGVTNWHYANWT
-668 YNDGGTFGYYYKI
+668 SVTKRTEKQISFRYYSVNTTENGRNTTFSAHVI
-681 GRFVFCQGRLSC
+681 GRW
-693 TLLSGD
+693 
-699 SNPCR
+699 
-704 LNLPIAASTP
+704 
-714 DDCLGFGAVGYSSG
+714 
-728 SSFSDYTGTCMRNV
+728 
-742 LHILVYRDYAAL
+742 
-754 KYMAHQYDTCGDLST
+754 K
-769 SIMPKNFQYNIRF
+769 
-782 NLMYLC
+782 

>member
-1 MVSVS
+1 MQNARFCKSAPVPAYIYTLCNRSNIVRKDGVTIMVSVS

-84 PHLGFLTENGE
+84 PHLGFLTESGE

-130 TIETQGANPVL
+130 TIESKGTHIVL
-141 RFGEKARTLYLP
+141 TMGGRSRTLMLP
-153 YTLAAL
+153 YTIYSL
-159 FSGLCY
+159 FTALCY
-165 VMDMEFTSITFPNNT
+165 VAEVEPGGLVSNGAIT
-180 YVPGN
+180 PGN
-185 VLEGETSGRNLL
+185 AFEGETSGRNLL
-197 AYIAQAAGCFARMD
+197 AYIAQAAGGFARMD
-211 RNGRLELKS
+211 RSGRLEVKT
-220 YTAADAPLGL
+220 YAAADAPLSL
-230 DDYFTVKE
+230 NDYFTVKE
-238 AGFSVPAITAL
+238 AGFSVPAVTEL
-249 TVRAEEG
+249 TVRAEED

-261 IGEPGVS
+261 IGEPGVR
-268 YVITGNPLLY
+268 YIITGNPLLY
-278 RLNSMSDYAPIMQT
+278 GLNGMTNYAPIMQN
-292 ILEGMGARPYAPMEI
+292 ILDGMGARPYAPMEI

-330 AALPVMTHTLTYNGG
+330 AALPVMTHTLIYNGG

-426 WNGSAW
+426 WNGRAW

-501 GEYST
+501 GRYTSEAYDGGNRIIRAHIDKFEHNYRGGSSNNSIVGFRVSNSNDENDTFYVGKRVNTYGDYEYGMGFVHAPD
-506 QIYLDGSHSVKAE
+506 YLAITCTPNGDQVPIISIEAINPNATSRSAE
-519 VTKYPVDTMASQ
+519 ILVRHDYSPDYQLDSSSIDMSADALTFN
-531 NEPYVGLRITDEGDN
+531 NEPVWHAG
-546 RKFVVGKD
+546 
-554 VRGQNLKEDLIQSAG
+554 NLKIAHGTVWIAPQSAG
-569 NRLRIEC
+569 VPV
-576 LGEKHESY
+576 Y
-584 LGNDYYTSQ
+584 V
-593 IALRSINPSYDVGE
+593 DVN
-607 GAYADIGMDTTYYGE
+607 YASTGFSGVPAILATPWTAIPQTTYVGISNPTSTTCKVYGVR
-622 NSKENYSSISMNATY
+622 T
-637 LTFNGDD
+637 
-644 IWHEGNLPVES
+644 
-655 GTWKPRFVTGSWT
+655 
-668 YNDGGTFGYYYKI
+668 GGTGGFTVAWLAI
-681 GRFVFCQGRLSC
+681 GV
-693 TLLSGD
+693 
-699 SNPCR
+699 
-704 LNLPIAASTP
+704 
-714 DDCLGFGAVGYSSG
+714 
-728 SSFSDYTGTCMRNV
+728 
-742 LHILVYRDYAAL
+742 
-754 KYMAHQYDTCGDLST
+754 
-769 SIMPKNFQYNIRF
+769 
-782 NLMYLC
+782 